1 MDRIMSPWY
10 KDLVGK
16 SSGVDFGVV
25 GLEVWIAPS
34 RDPSEMNGEYTV
46 LTTKQW
52 DGSRYVPRRVKGGS
66 VFTPDEEVYV
76 AEALGRVTSS
86 CPFILNYPVLV
97 DV

>member
-1 MDRIMSPWY
+1 MSPWY

-46 LTTKQW
+46 IATQQVWT
-52 DGSRYVPRRVKGGS
+52 GSNYVPRRVKGGS
-66 VFTPDEEVYV
+66 IFTPEEEV
-76 AEALGRVTSS
+76 G
-86 CPFILNYPVLV
+86 
-97 DV
+97 